1 MFLSKTSA
9 LNCSLKK
16 EKPPSEDIENLPL
29 VPEVTSMMLMLPS
42 MLSILLWVKVW
53 VKLLVTRKLIK
64 LWEIFS
70 LFPPLLST
78 TWRLV
83 LMVKSS
89 PLTSRLRLRNTL
101 TTFWRNTKRT
111 PKLLRLLRK
120 SREPS
125 TKLFTIT
132 KKTLLPFTVVFW
144 LSSKPEVSALY
155 LLLLNPRKLLKSKPR
170 LFLLLLFKISQ
181 LKSSLLPIS
190 LKTSML
196 N

>member
-1 MFLSKTSA
+1 MFLNKTSA

-16 EKPPSEDIENLPL
+16 EKPPSEDTENLPL

-70 LFPPLLST
+70 LFPLLLST

-83 LMVKSS
+83 LMVKSLQ
-89 PLTSRLRLRNTL
+89 LTSRLRLKNTL

-181 LKSSLLPIS
+181 LKSSLLLIS

>member
-1 MFLSKTSA
+1 MFLSKTSV

-16 EKPPSEDIENLPL
+16 EKPPSEDIGNLPL

-70 LFPPLLST
+70 LFPLLLST

-83 LMVKSS
+83 LMVKSLQ
-89 PLTSRLRLRNTL
+89 LTSRLRLKNTL

-181 LKSSLLPIS
+181 LKSSLLLIS

>member
-1 MFLSKTSA
+1 MFLSKTSV

-70 LFPPLLST
+70 LFPLLLST

-83 LMVKSS
+83 LMVKSLQ
-89 PLTSRLRLRNTL
+89 LTSRLRLKNML

-181 LKSSLLPIS
+181 LKSSLLLIS